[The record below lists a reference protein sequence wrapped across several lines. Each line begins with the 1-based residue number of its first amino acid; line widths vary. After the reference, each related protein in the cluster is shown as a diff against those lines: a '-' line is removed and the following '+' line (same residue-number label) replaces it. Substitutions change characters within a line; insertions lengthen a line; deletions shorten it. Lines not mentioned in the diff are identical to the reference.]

1 MTKPI
6 VFKPG
11 DVLTA
16 DQINKYLVEND
27 SGKITALTTQLQP
40 IWKDIQTNLG
50 SINTTL
56 TKAEVYATGG
66 RPVYDYEDI

>member
-16 DQINKYLVEND
+16 DLINKYLVEND
-27 SGKITALTTQLQP
+27 SGKITALNTQLQP
-40 IWKDIQTNLG
+40 LWKDIQTNLG
-50 SINTTL
+50 SINTALKKT
-56 TKAEVYATGG
+56 EVYATGG